1 MAYVHVKRCQQFLYI
16 GGPWGE
22 NACWAAGEYMYDFSC
37 NTSWLLGTFFE
48 VKLSFASVHT
58 FMILTLNQHLPMI
71 CA

>member
-1 MAYVHVKRCQQFLYI
+1 M
-16 GGPWGE
+16 GE